1 MLGAVLAVLSGAS
14 IGLNSA
20 AARRAVLT
28 GTPIQGMVI
37 TVPIGVLCFLPIALL
52 TGELTR
58 LAAFPVVAAASMA
71 GAGVLY
77 FLFGRYCFFR
87 ANQSAGANLSAPVI
101 QFQIVVTLALAV
113 IVLMEPCTLLQ
124 MLGGVVMLGGSLLTQ
139 SQRPSRRR
147 ARVSVA
153 EASAA
158 PTFVPRF
165 ADGML
170 FSLLTAVAYG
180 TTPIIVRLALRQTGP
195 SSAVVGGLIAYASAT
210 VAIAVLLGFST
221 PLQRNV
227 MALRRESLPWF
238 VYSGVMLA
246 LAQGFLYSAVAV
258 APIMLVV
265 PLQQSSVV
273 FRLIFSSLLN
283 PAHEVFGL
291 RVIIGAILSIVGA
304 CTVSIDSS
312 LILNAVGA
320 PDDLARLLRWRV

>member
-1 MLGAVLAVLSGAS
+1 
-14 IGLNSA
+14 
-20 AARRAVLT
+20 VLT

-52 TGELTR
+52 TGDLTH

-87 ANQSAGANLSAPVI
+87 ANHSAGANLSAPVI
-101 QFQIVVTLALAV
+101 QMQVVVTLALAV

-139 SQRPSRRR
+139 SQRASRRR

-165 ADGML
+165 AEGML

-221 PLQRNV
+221 PLRRNV

-246 LAQGFLYSAVAV
+246 LAQGFLYSAVAI
-258 APIMLVV
+258 APILLVV

>member
-87 ANQSAGANLSAPVI
+87 ANVSAGANLSAPVI
-101 QFQIVVTLALAV
+101 QMQVVVTVALAV

-158 PTFVPRF
+158 PTCVPRF

-221 PLQRNV
+221 PLRRNV
-227 MALRRESLPWF
+227 LALRRESLPWF
-238 VYSGVMLA
+238 VFSGVMVGV
-246 LAQGFLYSAVAV
+246 AQGVLYSAVAV
-258 APIMLVV
+258 APIMLVAS
-265 PLQQSSVV
+265 LQQSTVV
-273 FRLIFSSLLN
+273 FRLIFSRLLN
-283 PAHEVFGL
+283 PAHEVFGA
-291 RVIIGAILSIVGA
+291 RVIIGAILSIVGV
-304 CTVSIDSS
+304 CTMSIDSS

-320 PDDLARLLRWRV
+320 PDDLARLLQWGV

>member
-1 MLGAVLAVLSGAS
+1 MLGAVLAILSGAS

-124 MLGGVVMLGGSLLTQ
+124 MLAGVVMLGGSLLTQ
-139 SQRPSRRR
+139 SQRASRRR
-147 ARVSVA
+147 ARLSVA

-165 ADGML
+165 AEGML

-273 FRLIFSSLLN
+273 FRLIFSRLLN

-320 PDDLARLLRWRV
+320 PDDLARLLQWRV

>member
-1 MLGAVLAVLSGAS
+1 M
-14 IGLNSA
+14 
-20 AARRAVLT
+20 
-28 GTPIQGMVI
+28 
-37 TVPIGVLCFLPIALL
+37 
-52 TGELTR
+52 
-58 LAAFPVVAAASMA
+58 
-71 GAGVLY
+71 
-77 FLFGRYCFFR
+77 
-87 ANQSAGANLSAPVI
+87 
-101 QFQIVVTLALAV
+101 QIVVTLALAV

-139 SQRPSRRR
+139 SQGPSRRR
-147 ARVSVA
+147 ARVAVA

-165 ADGML
+165 AEGML
-170 FSLLTAVAYG
+170 FSLLAAVAYG

-195 SSAVVGGLIAYASAT
+195 SSAVVGGLIAYSSAT
-210 VAIAVLLGFST
+210 VAIAVLLGFSA
-221 PLQRNV
+221 PMQRNV
-227 MALRRESLPWF
+227 TALRRESLPWF

-265 PLQQSSVV
+265 PLQQSSFV
-273 FRLIFSSLLN
+273 FRLIFSRLLN

-320 PDDLARLLRWRV
+320 PDDLARLLQWRV

>member
-1 MLGAVLAVLSGAS
+1 VLGAVLAVLSGAS

-28 GTPIQGMVI
+28 GTPIQGMAI

-52 TGELTR
+52 TGDLTH

-124 MLGGVVMLGGSLLTQ
+124 MLGGSLLTQ

-165 ADGML
+165 AEGML

-273 FRLIFSSLLN
+273 FRLIFSRLLN
-283 PAHEVFGL
+283 PAHEVFGF

-304 CTVSIDSS
+304 CTVSIDSG
-312 LILNAVGA
+312 LILNALGA
-320 PDDLARLLRWRV
+320 PGDLARLLQWRV